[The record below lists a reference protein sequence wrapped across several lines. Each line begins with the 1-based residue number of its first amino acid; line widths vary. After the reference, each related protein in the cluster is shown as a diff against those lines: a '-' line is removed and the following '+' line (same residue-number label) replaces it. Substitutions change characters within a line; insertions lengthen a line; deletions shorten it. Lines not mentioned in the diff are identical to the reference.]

1 MSIGDKGGVLI
12 WKKAPASGS
21 SARTSIVDK
30 GEVVMWKE
38 APVSG
43 SSARTSILDKGGVLM
58 VLYLL
63 LLSESWKVGPE
74 KCALY

>member
-1 MSIGDKGGVLI
+1 
-12 WKKAPASGS
+12 
-21 SARTSIVDK
+21 
-30 GEVVMWKE
+30 MWKE

-43 SSARTSILDKGGVLM
+43 LSARTSILDKGGVLM

-74 KCALY
+74 KCALYIYAEAPVSSSSARMLIVD

>member
-1 MSIGDKGGVLI
+1 MLYIYAE
-12 WKKAPASGS
+12 APVSGS

-30 GEVVMWKE
+30 GEVLMWKE
-38 APVSG
+38 VPVSG

-63 LLSESWKVGPE
+63 LLSESWKVGPK

>member
-1 MSIGDKGGVLI
+1 MLYIYAEAPVSGSSAQTSKVDKGGVL
-12 WKKAPASGS
+12 
-21 SARTSIVDK
+21 
-30 GEVVMWKE
+30 MWKE

-43 SSARTSILDKGGVLM
+43 SSARTLIVDKGGVLM
-58 VLYLL
+58 I